1 MLLLRFFP
9 TISAKPYGQGH
20 STHSYLLVN
29 TKKSREKQ
37 INKLLIN

>member
-1 MLLLRFFP
+1 MIFLIRVAM
-9 TISAKPYGQGH
+9 SAKPCDWEH

-29 TKKSREKQ
+29 TKKRREKQ

>member
-1 MLLLRFFP
+1 MIFLVA
-9 TISAKPYGQGH
+9 ISAKSCDREH

-29 TKKSREKQ
+29 TKKRREKQ

>member
-1 MLLLRFFP
+1 M
-9 TISAKPYGQGH
+9 SAKPYEREH

-29 TKKSREKQ
+29 TKKRREKIKQ